1 MSKSPFEKFEVPR
14 ELIEAAYE
22 SLKMSLEVR
31 GVKKG
36 TNETTKAIE
45 RGTAKIVLIAENVDP
60 PEIVAHLPILC
71 REKKIPYMYV
81 PSKSDLGEACGLGVS
96 SAAASVV
103 DPGEGQKLLDDI
115 IAHLKKLGAHKG

>member
-14 ELIEAAYE
+14 EIIEAAYE

-60 PEIVAHLPILC
+60 PEIVAHLPIL
-71 REKKIPYMYV
+71 RVLDPE
-81 PSKSDLGEACGLGVS
+81 DLGIPHPFPAT
-96 SAAASVV
+96 
-103 DPGEGQKLLDDI
+103 
-115 IAHLKKLGAHKG
+115 